1 MDLDLILNSFPKLLS
16 ASIITLKLLSIS
28 LIIGMF
34 IGLFFAILRIKNNII
49 FGKIAYV
56 EVGAMMVGK
65 IVQSFKNEYF
75 NKGDEKGYFLFGGS
89 TVIIFGEKGKWTPD
103 GDILANTQNGM
114 ETYLQLGESC
124 GGLL

>member
-49 FGKIAYV
+49 FGKIA
-56 EVGAMMVGK
+56 
-65 IVQSFKNEYF
+65 
-75 NKGDEKGYFLFGGS
+75 
-89 TVIIFGEKGKWTPD
+89 
-103 GDILANTQNGM
+103 
-114 ETYLQLGESC
+114 
-124 GGLL
+124 